1 MDEVAQTK
9 ELRLIIG
16 RLEEFSIRVKDGL
29 TEVDWSTQ
37 REIIRSLVKRVE
49 IEQEK
54 VNVVFR
60 IAPNPSIP
68 DLGKD
73 CLQHCKGR
81 ETSVTSGCVGGRLTG
96 RVYPVN
102 QSPSLGCHPG

>member
-37 REIIRSLVKRVE
+37 REIIRTLVKRVE

-81 ETSVTSGCVGGRLTG
+81 VQDGMAKKRDVTLKRTLGR
-96 RVYPVN
+96 N
-102 QSPSLGCHPG
+102 DFAQ